1 MADGLE
7 KPLDRTSKPTGLAP
21 VFSHKAPGREGTNF
35 RAGELS
41 QEKRKDQ
48 TEPLSRPLPGS
59 ASHSARARPAHFY
72 FLNLCGSSF
81 LTHIFKPTFEQDN
94 CLIFYFFKSV
104 RLTGSRI
111 WLCSPMCCVTVIS

>member
-21 VFSHKAPGREGTNF
+21 VFSHKAQEREGINF

-48 TEPLSRPLPGS
+48 AEPLSRPFPGS
-59 ASHSARARPAHFY
+59 ASCSVRACPAHFY
-72 FLNLCGSSF
+72 FLNQCGSSF

-94 CLIFYFFKSV
+94 YLIFFFLSV
-104 RLTGSRI
+104 SG
-111 WLCSPMCCVTVIS
+111 